1 MRINAKGLH
10 WTTVTLAD
18 GAKKTYWYAWR
29 GGPRLRGAPGSPEFI
44 ADFNT
49 AAAMKVPTPEGQLLA
64 LLQAYQHSSDFRDK
78 LSERTKEDY
87 KKQIEKI
94 ELRFGDCPLKALSD
108 PRTRGVFLDW
118 RDELALKSRRQ
129 ADYVFQVFALVL
141 AWAKGRG
148 KITTNPLERIGRVY
162 AGTRID
168 FVWSADDEA
177 QFLQH
182 APAHLHLALLMGLW
196 TGQRQGDLLRLPWS
210 AYDGTHIRL
219 RQSKTGRRVRIKVGA
234 PLKAALDGTPRRS
247 PIILTNKA
255 GRPWTE
261 HGFRASWRLA
271 CIKAGITELHFN
283 DLRGTA
289 VTRLALV
296 GCTEAEIADVTGHS
310 LRDVHQILDAHYLH
324 RDPALGEAAITKL
337 EMGYA
342 KRVGGEK

>member
-10 WTTVTLAD
+10 WTPVTLAD
-18 GAKKTYWYAWR
+18 GAKKIYWYAWR
-29 GGPRLRGAPGSPEFI
+29 GGPRLRGEPGSPEFI
-44 ADFNT
+44 ADFNA
-49 AAAMKVPTPEGQLLA
+49 AAAMKVPTPDGRLLA
-64 LLQAYQHSSDFRDK
+64 LLQAYQRSQDFITLAD
-78 LSERTKEDY
+78 RTRGDY
-87 KKQIEKI
+87 QKQIEKI
-94 ELRFGDCPLKALSD
+94 ELKFGDCPLKAMSD

-148 KITTNPLERIGRVY
+148 KIMTNPLERIGRVY

-168 FVWSADDEA
+168 FVWSTEDEA
-177 QFLQH
+177 RFLQH

-210 AYDGTHIRL
+210 GYDGTHVRL
-219 RQSKTGRRVRIKVGA
+219 RQRKTGRRVTTKIGA
-234 PLKAALDGTPRRS
+234 PLKAALDATPKRS
-247 PIILTNKA
+247 PMILTNKA

-271 CIKAGITELHFN
+271 CIKAAITELHFN

-296 GCTEAEIADVTGHS
+296 GSTEAQIADVTGHS
-310 LRDVHQILDAHYLH
+310 LRDVHEILDAHYLH
-324 RDPALGEAAITKL
+324 RDPALGEAAIAKL
-337 EMGYA
+337 EMAYA
-342 KRVGGEK
+342 KSVGGEK